1 MTTPSQ
7 PRPSPAGRLAAALLL
22 AAALAACD
30 TPAHTIKELRT
41 NLDTFQKA
49 PNMAT
54 LERLDQSFDKI
65 DAQIRELESK
75 GDAVQADLFRRQAM
89 TMRYEYRSTRMAF
102 LKWAEEQAALKTNS
116 PTPPPSP

>member
-41 NLDTFQKA
+41 NLDTFKKA
-49 PNMAT
+49 PNMVT

-65 DAQIRELESK
+65 DAQIRNLESK

-102 LKWAEEQAALKTNS
+102 LKWAEEQAAQQTNS
-116 PTPPPSP
+116 PAR